1 VAANALSVT
10 PTMERRGPL
19 RRLDGRWNWTGMSN
33 TGFPEHKLK
42 AIFASPRSA
51 AGPRHE
57 DVLAHGGFLTSVPS
71 QFHPALFL
79 VVRARR
85 FTHLSRGSSRAGAV
99 ICEMTCANFESGSRT
114 AGCVDARPV
123 AVRPPAI
130 LATTIDLGA
139 VTSWTAW
146 GQSGEESS
154 VIRAF
159 FQDCASVIRFGV
171 TSASF
176 AETGK

>member
-1 VAANALSVT
+1 V
-10 PTMERRGPL
+10 
-19 RRLDGRWNWTGMSN
+19 LD
-33 TGFPEHKLK
+33 F
-42 AIFASPRSA
+42 
-51 AGPRHE
+51 
-57 DVLAHGGFLTSVPS
+57 VP
-71 QFHPALFL
+71 F
-79 VVRARR
+79 
-85 FTHLSRGSSRAGAV
+85 AGALWEV
-99 ICEMTCANFESGSRT
+99 ADDDLQPGLGGELRQLELPQP
-114 AGCVDARPV
+114 RPV

-146 GQSGEESS
+146 GRSGEESS